1 MLNRARVVIVLLA
14 CLALAAATIV
24 GDALRRGEDALIQ
37 RRYAEAVT
45 ALDAAL
51 AEAKPEERER
61 VLLLLA
67 RARGLAGDAAGS
79 IATYRTLLREH
90 QVSDL
95 RAKGRFRLADA
106 LAASREQGEAA
117 TIYRE
122 EVERLIGDARK
133 EDVAATYLG
142 LAEKAMKLEKP
153 DWKRAVTLLDLALD
167 LGLTPEKARSV
178 RLLAGEARL
187 EDGNP
192 RDAITR
198 LEPLVK
204 DLDVAAGKLR
214 AMLLLGRARA
224 QAGDRAGARTVFADL
239 IALAKATDEAAEASY
254 QTALTFGVPTP
265 EGNDLDRAIA
275 ALGAFAADY
284 PAHPK
289 AKIAGY
295 LVAACLQHA
304 GRSDAA
310 LVEYRKFVAQRSGD
324 PIGEVAVAR
333 ATIGDVLAGQGKLQD
348 AVAAWGEYL
357 KAHPAHQD
365 WERVQRAIVDA
376 EWGMAATAY
385 QRGVDGDADGFG
397 EARTRFDAFL
407 AAYPLDERN
416 ALALRLLGDMLLRE
430 KKFTDAVA
438 ALERCVSK
446 YPGKEE
452 SGRAQFQIGTI
463 FETDLF
469 NYLDALQ
476 AYRKVTWSSFQ
487 GQAQQRIARLERKH
501 LALLTERTY
510 RTGEPARFKVT
521 SRNIQKLR
529 VRVFRLDLETYF
541 RATHAAGAIEG
552 LDIEVIEADKTFE
565 SGIVDYKQYR
575 ETERDV
581 DIGFAEAGAYVV
593 KVDDSELE
601 ATTMVLVTD
610 LALIAKTSR
619 HELFVLTQ
627 NLKENRVEGGVK
639 VVVSDGGRVVAEGV
653 TGADGAWRYRGDC
666 LKNTDQLR
674 LFAVAASGSGA
685 GSLDLSGMGYSTGLQ
700 PVGYVFTDR
709 PAYQPGQP
717 VHIKGIVREVR
728 EGLYRLPEQKD
739 YRVQVF
745 SAGGRLVLQRDV
757 EFSPFGTFAV
767 DLNLP
772 PEADLG
778 DWRVAVT
785 RTGGEAFPGSFTVAR
800 YERPRLMLSGDADAP
815 VVYRG
820 ETIKGRFTLRYFF
833 GEPAVDK
840 LVRYALQLPDGVL
853 VQREAKT
860 NARGEVPFEFDTK
873 EFAEE
878 GMALITAA
886 LPEENVGTRL
896 VVPIATTEFA
906 PTLKLARDVYL
917 AGEPFAATVKLVD
930 RAGKPVQR
938 KGEAVLLR
946 VQQERGRSAQ
956 VEVARV
962 AFTTGGGDG
971 AADVRFTAAKGGQHV
986 LRVEAKDRFGVV
998 VTTETGV
1005 VISGDD
1011 DTVKL
1016 RLLADRDTFKVGE
1029 EVAFRVVNRAGPR
1042 LVLETVQGDGVLAYR
1057 TYVLPAGTSD
1067 QRLELQ
1073 ALHAP
1078 NFALALAMIDG
1089 TKLFTA
1095 ERAFEVGRD
1104 LSVTVKSPATARPG
1118 SKVQVEFEARDAEGK
1133 PVAAE
1138 IALAVVD
1145 QALLAVHPDG
1155 TAKLRDAFWGRRR
1168 ETAFK
1173 TTSSCDWIYRGA
1185 ARGMSVELVAEE
1197 RRAEREAHAGLPALV
1212 EGEVQEEKESAFDSN
1227 AWNSAPGAGGGSG
1240 GRFAGRQQGGRFSGN
1255 ARAQTRDQLRAALG
1269 QVAQAQT
1276 ATGAEDFFM
1285 GGSRREET
1293 RSVEYQE
1300 QLAYFAKNAW
1310 GGDRS
1315 GFFADTGLAM
1325 DRPRTDFSETG
1336 AWLSAVLTGDDG
1348 KARVE
1353 VPLPDSTTA
1362 WQLTA
1367 RAVTAATDVGEGSAE
1382 VRTSKALQA
1391 ALVGPAVLTQGDK
1404 TTLAARVHNLGDD
1417 ARKVTLE
1424 ASAGTK
1430 AFPPRTLELPA
1441 HGEAGV
1447 DLPFTAEQVEEL
1459 ELRLTAAGGVD
1470 LRDEVAQRLFVQPF
1484 GRELRAGR
1492 SGSTSEAER
1501 FALALPAGEQYLH
1514 RRLTLTLGP
1523 DLGRDLVGAAL
1534 GLGFEPFNC
1543 RRVDTTNYALAS
1555 RGLSALLVLDWLE
1568 RSGGTSPADIVRL
1581 RGQAQAS
1588 LARLLA
1594 LQRQDGSYAWVK
1606 QSEGDLRTTS
1616 QVVSFAA
1623 LAARRGLTG
1632 ADDLVNKA
1640 SEWLLQQMRRSKD
1653 RARPMLALALAGRAQ
1668 FEDLNALHRERA
1680 SLGVD
1685 ALARLALAWHHAK
1698 RATLAGEIGELLKA
1712 KVELDGKPD
1721 SGQLEAVGLAAA
1733 ALLVLDPK
1741 DTVAA
1746 RTVAWLEGQR
1756 VGVSFGTPEATA
1768 AALWALTLAGGK
1780 GAATAS
1786 EAEVAVS
1793 VNGRELA
1800 KVPASART
1808 DRSTFEVPAAWLTDA
1823 RNEVAIVV
1831 RGRGT
1836 VHYQATL
1843 IGFAAGFTE
1852 QPRGRET
1859 VRIDRKVLAPARRHD
1874 GKLVPAGFSV
1884 VTGDYSSFEN
1894 RVTTLAAGA
1903 TARVQTSF
1911 WVRDEALRGVMTPL
1925 VVEEPIPAGCSV
1937 SRDSVRGS
1945 FDHVELEPDRLT
1957 FYFRE
1962 GNTSSTVEYEL
1973 LARFPGEYRVLP
1985 TRVYGAL
1992 RPDLLVHGAPGQ
2004 LTVRAPGQGEDDP
2017 YRETPDELFH
2027 IGKALFDAGDLPG
2040 AGVRLDRLFADWHTD
2055 KVQLRDQTFKEVARM
2070 LLFVA
2075 IARKDAAATV
2085 RHFEVLK
2092 DRYADLV
2099 IPFEKIVAIGQ
2110 AYIDLGEFERALMV
2124 FRAAAEA
2131 SFLKDAAVATTLEQL
2146 GEIDA
2151 ATRFLHRLIGA
2162 YPDLN
2167 LIRSS
2172 LYSVAQ
2178 KQADLAAR
2186 MASDAPIDPKV
2197 GSAKAL
2203 RAAALQSL
2211 REFLVH
2217 YPDDPLAEEVSFAW
2231 ANTHI
2236 EGRDL
2241 DAALAVSEAALARY
2255 PGSVL
2260 TDEFL
2265 YTAGYAHF
2273 ALGRPEPAFAILR
2286 RVAEETFPR
2295 PDGSKGPSENRDH
2308 AIYLQGQIHHALGQP
2323 AEALAAY
2330 EKVKTLFSD
2339 AAEATD
2345 YFLRKRLSLPEVT
2358 TLAVKDK
2365 PAVEVSYRNVERA
2378 TVKVYRVD
2386 LMRLYLLEKSL
2397 NDIRG
2402 VQLHGIRPYAELTLE
2417 LGNGRDYRMQT
2428 KTLEL
2433 RLDEPGAYLVVLS
2446 GGDLLASG
2454 MVLRSDLKIEAQESL
2469 DVGRIRV
2476 NVKADQAVVADAHV
2490 KVIGAGDQRFRSGE
2504 SDLRGVFVADELV
2517 GEATVI
2523 VKKGDQY
2530 AFYRGTGIHQPAQ
2543 FRPAPAQTMAPSDA
2557 TRNEQY
2563 KGFDA
2568 FSNNR
2573 ALNNDN
2579 RGKQLQWL
2587 QDEVL
2592 KKQQRGVEVY
2602 RTK

>member
-1 MLNRARVVIVLLA
+1 MLIRARVVVVILS
-14 CLALAAATIV
+14 CLALAAAALV

-37 RRYAEAVT
+37 RRYAEAAT
-45 ALDAAL
+45 ALDQAL

-61 VLLLLA
+61 VLLLLG
-67 RARGLAGDAAGS
+67 RARGLAGDGAGA
-79 IATYRTLLREH
+79 IEAYRTLLREH
-90 QVSDL
+90 PVADS
-95 RAKGRFRLADA
+95 RAKARFRLADT
-106 LAASREQGEAA
+106 LAGNREQGEAA
-117 TIYRE
+117 TIYRQ

-133 EDVAATYLG
+133 EEVAATYLG
-142 LAEKAMKLEKP
+142 LAEKAMKTEKP

-187 EDGNP
+187 NDDNAK
-192 RDAITR
+192 DAIAR

-204 DLDVAAGKLR
+204 DLDLAAGKLR

-224 QAGDRAGARTVFADL
+224 AAGDRAGARTVFADL
-239 IALAKATDEAAEASY
+239 IAAAKTSEEAAEAAY
-254 QTALTFGVPTP
+254 QSTLTFGVPKP
-265 EGNDLDRAIA
+265 AANDLDRAIA
-275 ALGAFAADY
+275 ALGAFARDY

-289 AKIAGY
+289 ARVAVY
-295 LVAACLQHA
+295 LVGECLKHA

-310 LVEYRKFVAQRSGD
+310 LVEFRRFVELRGGD
-324 PIGEVAVAR
+324 PIAEVAVAR

-348 AVAAWGEYL
+348 AVKAWQDYL
-357 KAHPAHQD
+357 QAHPAHQD

-376 EWGMAATAY
+376 EWGMAAAAY
-385 QRGVDGDADGFG
+385 QRGVDGEVAAFA
-397 EARTRFDAFL
+397 EARTRFDTFL

-416 ALALRLLGDMLLRE
+416 PQALRLLGEMLLRE
-430 KKFTDAVA
+430 KKFTEAVT

-452 SGRAQFQIGTI
+452 AGHAQFQIGEI
-463 FETDLF
+463 YETDLF
-469 NYLDALQ
+469 SYLDALR
-476 AYRKVTWSSFQ
+476 AYRKVTWSRFQ
-487 GQAQQRIARLERKH
+487 AQAQQRIGRLERKH
-501 LALLTERTY
+501 LALMTPRTY
-510 RTGEPARFKVT
+510 RTGEAATFKVT
-521 SRNIQKLR
+521 SRNIPKLR

-541 RATHAAGAIEG
+541 RATHAASAIEG

-565 SGIVDYKQYR
+565 SGILDYKQYR
-575 ETERDV
+575 ETEREVDV
-581 DIGFAEAGAYVV
+581 GFQEAGAYVV

-627 NLKENRVEGGVK
+627 NVKENRVEGGVK
-639 VVVSDGGRVVAEGV
+639 VVVSDGSRVVSEGV
-653 TGADGAWRYRGDC
+653 TGADGTWRYKGEC

-674 LFAVAASGSGA
+674 VFAVAASGSGA

-709 PAYQPGQP
+709 PAYQPGQA

-757 EFSPFGTFAV
+757 EFTAFGTFAV

-778 DWRVAVT
+778 DWRIAVT
-785 RTGGEAFPGSFTVAR
+785 RTGGEAFPGTFTVAR
-800 YERPRLMLSGDADAP
+800 YERPRLTLAGSADAP

-820 ETIKGRFTLRYFF
+820 EAIKGRFILRYFF
-833 GEPAVDK
+833 GEPAAGK

-853 VQREAKT
+853 VQREATT
-860 NARGEVPFEFDTK
+860 NALGEVPFEFDTK

-886 LPEENVGTRL
+886 LPEENIGTRL
-896 VVPIATTEFA
+896 IVPIATTEFE
-906 PTLKLARDVYL
+906 PVLTMARDVYL
-917 AGEPFAATVKLVD
+917 AGEAFTAKVKLLD

-938 KGEAVLLR
+938 QGEAVLLR
-946 VQQERGRSAQ
+946 LERKRGANAQ

-962 AFTTGGGDG
+962 AFTTSGADG
-971 AADVRFTAAKGGQHV
+971 VADVRFTASLGGTHV
-986 LRVEAKDRFGVV
+986 VRVEAKDRFGVV
-998 VTTETGV
+998 VTAEAQV

-1029 EVAFRVVNRAGPR
+1029 EIALRVVNRAGPR

-1057 TYVLPAGTSD
+1057 TYVLPAGTSN
-1067 QRLELQ
+1067 QRVKLQ

-1089 TKLFTA
+1089 TRLFVA
-1095 ERAFEVGRD
+1095 ERPFEVERD
-1104 LSVTVKSPATARPG
+1104 LSITVKAQATALPG
-1118 SKVQVEFEARDAEGK
+1118 STLPVELEARDAEGN

-1145 QALLAVHPDG
+1145 EALLAVHPDG

-1173 TTSSCDWIYRGA
+1173 TTSSCDWSYRGA
-1185 ARGMSVELVAEE
+1185 ARGMSAELVAEE
-1197 RRAEREAHAGLPALV
+1197 RRAEREALAGLPVLQDS
-1212 EGEVQEEKESAFDSN
+1212 GVQEEAEGAFASN
-1227 AWNSAPGAGGGSG
+1227 AWNSAVGVGGGAGGRAG
-1240 GRFAGRQQGGRFSGN
+1240 GRQAQGRGQVRALQAGRPAS
-1255 ARAQTRDQLRAALG
+1255 
-1269 QVAQAQT
+1269 QT
-1276 ATGAEDFFM
+1276 AQLDELTGSDEFFLGGVRRFAAEDQ
-1285 GGSRREET
+1285 
-1293 RSVEYQE
+1293 QE

-1310 GGDRS
+1310 GGDR
-1315 GFFADTGLAM
+1315 LALHREVELAL
-1325 DRPRTDFSETG
+1325 DRPRADFSETG
-1336 AWLSAVLTGDDG
+1336 GWLSAVVTGADG

-1353 VPLPDSTTA
+1353 LPLPDSTTA
-1362 WQLTA
+1362 WRLHA
-1367 RAVTAATDVGEGSAE
+1367 RAVTAATDVGEGTTE
-1382 VRTSKALQA
+1382 VRTSKPMQVS
-1391 ALVGPAVLTQGDK
+1391 LVGPAVLTQGDK
-1404 TTLAARVHNLGDD
+1404 TTLSARVHNLGDD
-1417 ARKVTLE
+1417 ARNVRVVAT
-1424 ASAGTK
+1424 AGTK
-1430 AFPPRTLELPA
+1430 AFPARDLAVPA
-1441 HGEAGV
+1441 HGELGA
-1447 DLPFTAEQVEEL
+1447 DLPFTAEQVEDL
-1459 ELRLTAAGGVD
+1459 ELRLMAAGGD
-1470 LRDEVAQRLFVQPF
+1470 LSDEVVQRLFVQPF
-1484 GRELRAGR
+1484 GRELRTGR

-1501 FALALPAGEQYLH
+1501 FALTLPAGEKYLH

-1523 DLGRDLVGAAL
+1523 DLGRDLLAAAL
-1534 GLGFEPFNC
+1534 GLGFEPFSC
-1543 RRVDTTNYALAS
+1543 RRVDNTNYALAS

-1568 RSGGTSPADIVRL
+1568 RSGGATPADITRL

-1588 LARLLA
+1588 LGRLLA
-1594 LQRQDGSYAWVK
+1594 LQRQDGSYAWIK
-1606 QSEGDLRTTS
+1606 QSDGDLRTTS
-1616 QVVSFAA
+1616 QVVSFAS

-1632 ADDLVNKA
+1632 AEDLVNKA

-1698 RATLAGEIGELLKA
+1698 RATLATEIGELLKA
-1712 KVELDGKPD
+1712 KISLHANPD
-1721 SGQLEAVGLAAA
+1721 ASQLEATALAAA
-1733 ALLVLDPK
+1733 ALLVIDPK
-1741 DTVAA
+1741 DAVAA

-1768 AALWALTLAGGK
+1768 AALWALTLAGGR

-1786 EAEVAVS
+1786 EGEIGVT
-1793 VNGRELA
+1793 VNGRALA
-1800 KVPASART
+1800 QVPAASRS
-1808 DRSTFEVPAAWLTDA
+1808 DRSTFEVPTDWLVDGK
-1823 RNEVAIVV
+1823 NEIGIAV
-1831 RGRGT
+1831 RGRAR

-1843 IGFAAGFTE
+1843 IGFAEGF
-1852 QPRGRET
+1852 PAARHNREL
-1859 VRIDRKVLAPARRHD
+1859 VRIDRKYLAPARRHD

-1884 VTGDYSSFEN
+1884 VTGTYSSFEN
-1894 RVTTLAAGA
+1894 RVTSLEAGSS
-1903 TARVQTSF
+1903 ARVQTTF
-1911 WVRDEALRGVMTPL
+1911 WVRDEAMRGVMTPL

-1937 SRDSVRGS
+1937 SRESVRGN
-1945 FDHVELEPDRLT
+1945 FDHFEIEPDRLT

-1962 GNTSSTVEYEL
+1962 GNTSATVEYEL
-1973 LARFPGEYRVLP
+1973 QARFPGEYRVLP

-1992 RPDLLVHGAPGQ
+1992 RPDLLVQGTPGA
-2004 LTVRAPGQGEDDP
+2004 LAIRAVGQGENDA

-2027 IGKALFDAGDLPG
+2027 IGKALFEAGDLAG
-2040 AGVRLDRLFADWHTD
+2040 AGVRLDRLLTDWHQE
-2055 KVQLRDQTFKEVARM
+2055 KVQVRDHVFKEVARM

-2075 IARKDAAATV
+2075 IARHDAAATV
-2085 RHFEVLK
+2085 RYFEVLK

-2131 SFLKDAAVATTLEQL
+2131 SFLKDAAVATTLEQM

-2151 ATRFLHRLIGA
+2151 ATRFLHRLIDV

-2186 MASDAPIDPKV
+2186 LLPDAPIDAKV
-2197 GSAKAL
+2197 GSAKTL
-2203 RAAALQSL
+2203 RAGALASF

-2241 DAALAVSEAALARY
+2241 EAALAVSDAALARY

-2286 RVAEETFPR
+2286 RVADETFPR

-2308 AIYLQGQIHHALGQP
+2308 AVYLQGQIHHALGQP

-2330 EKVKTLFSD
+2330 ERVKNLFSD

-2358 TLAVKDK
+2358 TLGEKDAPK
-2365 PAVEVSYRNVERA
+2365 VEVSYRNVERA

-2417 LGNGRDYRMQT
+2417 LGNGRDYRLQT
-2428 KTLEL
+2428 KPLEL
-2433 RLDEPGAYLVVLS
+2433 KLTEPGAYLVVLS

-2454 MVLRSDLKIEAQESL
+2454 MVLRSDLRIEAQESL

-2476 NVKADQAVVADAHV
+2476 NVKANDAVVADAHV
-2490 KVIGAGDQRFRSGE
+2490 KVIGAGDQRFRSGD
-2504 SDLRGVFVADELV
+2504 SDLRGIFVADELV

-2530 AFYRGTGIHQPAQ
+2530 AFYRGSGVHQPAR
-2543 FRPAPAQTMAPSDA
+2543 FKPAPVQTITAPDPS
-2557 TRNEQY
+2557 NNGQY
-2563 KGFDA
+2563 KNFDA
-2568 FSNNR
+2568 MSNNR
-2573 ALNNDN
+2573 ALNFDQ
-2579 RGKQLQWL
+2579 RGKQIRWL
-2587 QDEVL
+2587 QDNVL
-2592 KKQQRGVEVY
+2592 QKQQQGVEVY